1 MIMVGEIIMS
11 LFILMISCYLYV
23 EAMRLGE
30 FRAYKEV
37 GPDFWPKIVLVCLIA
52 LSAALTLS
60 NVIKWRKSRGE
71 VSEREEGWKRV
82 LISIILAVGYI
93 YFLKPLGFIVASPL
107 FIIGLMLLIMPKRKK
122 VIPLAVLG
130 IMVMIYTIF
139 SRLLFVP
146 LPKGFGVFHD
156 ISIFLGL

>member
-1 MIMVGEIIMS
+1 MVGQIAIS
-11 LFILMISCYLYV
+11 LFILVVSCYLYF

-37 GPDFWPKIVLVCLIA
+37 GPDFWPKIVLFCLIV

-60 NVIKWRKSRGE
+60 NVIKWRKSRDK
-71 VSEREEGWKRV
+71 VSEREAGWKRV
-82 LISIILAVGYI
+82 FIVVLLAVAYV

-107 FIIGLMLLIMPKRKK
+107 FIIGMMLLIMPARKK
-122 VIPLAVLG
+122 VIPFTVLG
-130 IMVMIYTIF
+130 IMVMIYIIF
-139 SRLLFVP
+139 SKLLFVP

-156 ISIFLGL
+156 ISIILGL

>member
-1 MIMVGEIIMS
+1 MVGEIIMS

-23 EAMRLGE
+23 EALRLAE
-30 FRAYKEV
+30 FRAYREV
-37 GPDFWPKIVLVCLIA
+37 GPDFWPKIVLFCLIA
-52 LSAALTLS
+52 LSAALTVS
-60 NVIKWRKSRGE
+60 NVIKWRKSRVE

-122 VIPLAVLG
+122 VIPFAVLG